1 MLQLVVVVEPTVEVA
16 AAAEVAEAIQVL
28 DTDPAAL
35 VAAEPGVALI
45 IIT

>member
-1 MLQLVVVVEPTVEVA
+1 MLQLVAVVEPTVEVA
-16 AAAEVAEAIQVL
+16 VAEAEAVAIQVL
-28 DTDPAAL
+28 VMDPAAL